1 MSEGCIIRAV
11 ADGQGAGLPAGTA
24 VAEGAGAREHATH
37 EHAIPGQRTHGPDS
51 YVASDYAASEYA
63 APERGAPDRGAPDY
77 GAPDYVA
84 SEYGA
89 PEQGALDH
97 GAPDR
102 GTPHYGAP
110 DYGASRYAASGYG
123 ASDYGDP
130 DRGSLD
136 RSPGEPGSGWA
147 DNEPASFGDLVH
159 LAVRGH
165 PGAID
170 ALLERVR
177 PMVVRYCRARLGRI
191 TGHYYV
197 ADDVAQEVCLAVL
210 AALPRYRD
218 MGRPFA
224 SFVFGIA
231 SHKVADAVRTA
242 SRLAVP
248 FEDLPDGP
256 DERPGPEETVVAYI
270 EAERTRAL
278 LAQLP
283 HHLRELLILRVVTGL
298 SAEETGNVL
307 GMSAGAV
314 RVAQH
319 RALARLRALA
329 VEESIA

>member
-1 MSEGCIIRAV
+1 MSEGCIRAV
-11 ADGQGAGLPAGTA
+11 ADGQGAVLPSGTA
-24 VAEGAGAREHATH
+24 VAEGAGAREHAT
-37 EHAIPGQRTHGPDS
+37 RKHGTS
-51 YVASDYAASEYA
+51 
-63 APERGAPDRGAPDY
+63 ERGAY
-77 GAPDYVA
+77 
-84 SEYGA
+84 
-89 PEQGALDH
+89 
-97 GAPDR
+97 
-102 GTPHYGAP
+102 
-110 DYGASRYAASGYG
+110 
-123 ASDYGDP
+123 
-130 DRGSLD
+130 
-136 RSPGEPGSGWA
+136 EPGGYAEKTADYAPKTADYAPKTGDYPPNSGDSGAREPGGAGWA
-147 DNEPASFGDLVH
+147 DDEPGGFAELAH

-170 ALLERVR
+170 ALLERTR

-231 SHKVADAVRTA
+231 SHKVADAARNA

-256 DERPGPEETVVAYI
+256 DERPGPEETVVAHI

-278 LAQLP
+278 LARLP
-283 HHLRELLILRVVTGL
+283 HRLRELLILRVVTGL

>member
-1 MSEGCIIRAV
+1 MIRAV
-11 ADGQGAGLPAGTA
+11 ADSGAAGQAGRAAGPLSQA
-24 VAEGAGAREHATH
+24 AGDHA
-37 EHAIPGQRTHGPDS
+37 D
-51 YVASDYAASEYA
+51 
-63 APERGAPDRGAPDY
+63 PEAGG
-77 GAPDYVA
+77 
-84 SEYGA
+84 
-89 PEQGALDH
+89 
-97 GAPDR
+97 
-102 GTPHYGAP
+102 
-110 DYGASRYAASGYG
+110 
-123 ASDYGDP
+123 
-130 DRGSLD
+130 
-136 RSPGEPGSGWA
+136 
-147 DNEPASFGDLVH
+147 FGDLAS

-165 PGAID
+165 PAAIE
-170 ALLERVR
+170 ALLEQIR

-210 AALPRYRD
+210 SALPRYRD

-231 SHKVADAVRTA
+231 SHKVADAARNA

-248 FEDLPDGP
+248 YDSLPDSP
-256 DERPGPEETVVAYI
+256 DDGPGPEETVVAYI
-270 EAERTRAL
+270 EAERARAL

-329 VEESIA
+329 VQESFMITGRGPGAPGVTPGLEFTRRRVTAGGGEARPPIWCDPAVRMLSTSSRSAPATATAPVAQALVLLGTLAADIDSPGARPWRAACGASPSAVPRLVAGRRGPPGGGPPGPRRRGRRGR

>member
-1 MSEGCIIRAV
+1 MIRAV
-11 ADGQGAGLPAGTA
+11 ADDQWRASSAEATVTEGT
-24 VAEGAGAREHATH
+24 EAR
-37 EHAIPGQRTHGPDS
+37 
-51 YVASDYAASEYA
+51 
-63 APERGAPDRGAPDY
+63 
-77 GAPDYVA
+77 
-84 SEYGA
+84 
-89 PEQGALDH
+89 
-97 GAPDR
+97 
-102 GTPHYGAP
+102 
-110 DYGASRYAASGYG
+110 
-123 ASDYGDP
+123 DYGD
-130 DRGSLD
+130 DAVETEAS
-136 RSPGEPGSGWA
+136 
-147 DNEPASFGDLVH
+147 SFGDLASA
-159 LAVRGH
+159 AVRGQ
-165 PGAID
+165 PAAI
-170 ALLERVR
+170 ATLLEQIR

-210 AALPRYRD
+210 SALPRYRD
-218 MGRPFA
+218 MGRPFV

-231 SHKVADAVRTA
+231 SHKVADAARAA

-256 DERPGPEETVVAYI
+256 DEHPGPEETVVAYI

>member
-1 MSEGCIIRAV
+1 M
-11 ADGQGAGLPAGTA
+11 T
-24 VAEGAGAREHATH
+24 EGAGAREHATH
-37 EHAIPGQRTHGPDS
+37 EHATHEHAIPGQRSSEPDAYGPGG
-51 YVASDYAASEYA
+51 YAQRASDPGSPGYRS
-63 APERGAPDRGAPDY
+63 
-77 GAPDYVA
+77 
-84 SEYGA
+84 
-89 PEQGALDH
+89 
-97 GAPDR
+97 
-102 GTPHYGAP
+102 
-110 DYGASRYAASGYG
+110 SGYG
-123 ASDYGDP
+123 DT
-130 DRGSLD
+130 DRRAYD
-136 RSPGEPGSGWA
+136 RDLREPGAAWA
-147 DNEPASFGDLVH
+147 DEPAGFGDLAH

-165 PGAID
+165 PGAVE
-170 ALLERVR
+170 ALLERIR
-177 PMVVRYCRARLGRI
+177 PMVMRYCRARLGRI
-191 TGHYYV
+191 TGQYYV

-319 RALARLRALA
+319 RALARLRVLA
-329 VEESIA
+329 IEESIA

>member
-1 MSEGCIIRAV
+1 VSEGCIIRAV
-11 ADGQGAGLPAGTA
+11 ADGQGAVLPAGTA
-24 VAEGAGAREHATH
+24 VTEGAGVREHATREHPTH
-37 EHAIPGQRTHGPDS
+37 EHVIPGQRSHGPDAYGPGG
-51 YVASDYAASEYA
+51 YVQRASDPAS
-63 APERGAPDRGAPDY
+63 
-77 GAPDYVA
+77 
-84 SEYGA
+84 
-89 PEQGALDH
+89 
-97 GAPDR
+97 
-102 GTPHYGAP
+102 
-110 DYGASRYAASGYG
+110 SGYWSTG
-123 ASDYGDP
+123 YEDT
-130 DRGSLD
+130 DRGSDD
-136 RSPGEPGSGWA
+136 RDLREASAGWVDGEPGG
-147 DNEPASFGDLVH
+147 FGDLAR

-165 PGAID
+165 PGAVE
-170 ALLERVR
+170 ALLERIR
-177 PMVVRYCRARLGRI
+177 PMVMRYCRARLGRI
-191 TGHYYV
+191 TGQYYV

-231 SHKVADAVRTA
+231 SHKVADAVRAA

-283 HHLRELLILRVVTGL
+283 HRLRELLILRVVTGL

-319 RALARLRALA
+319 RALARLRVLA

>member
-11 ADGQGAGLPAGTA
+11 ADGQGAVLPAGTA
-24 VAEGAGAREHATH
+24 VAEGAGAREHATQ
-37 EHAIPGQRTHGPDS
+37 EHGTYEHGTYERSYGPGDSGPGSHG
-51 YVASDYAASEYA
+51 
-63 APERGAPDRGAPDY
+63 
-77 GAPDYVA
+77 
-84 SEYGA
+84 
-89 PEQGALDH
+89 QG
-97 GAPDR
+97 
-102 GTPHYGAP
+102 
-110 DYGASRYAASGYG
+110 GYG
-123 ASDYGDP
+123 QA
-130 DRGSLD
+130 
-136 RSPGEPGSGWA
+136 WA
-147 DNEPASFGDLVH
+147 DNEPGGFGELAH

-165 PGAID
+165 PGAIE
-170 ALLERVR
+170 ALLERIR

-231 SHKVADAVRTA
+231 SHKVADAVRNA

-256 DERPGPEETVVAYI
+256 DDRPGPEETVVAYI

>member
-11 ADGQGAGLPAGTA
+11 ADEQGAVLPAGTA
-24 VAEGAGAREHATH
+24 VTEGAGAREHATREHATH
-37 EHAIPGQRTHGPDS
+37 EHAIPGQRSSGPDA
-51 YVASDYAASEYA
+51 YGPDAYGPGGYAQRASDPGS
-63 APERGAPDRGAPDY
+63 
-77 GAPDYVA
+77 
-84 SEYGA
+84 
-89 PEQGALDH
+89 
-97 GAPDR
+97 
-102 GTPHYGAP
+102 
-110 DYGASRYAASGYG
+110 SGYRSSG
-123 ASDYGDP
+123 YADT
-130 DRGSLD
+130 DRPSYD
-136 RSPGEPGSGWA
+136 RDLREPGTAWA
-147 DNEPASFGDLVH
+147 DEPGGFGDLAH

-165 PGAID
+165 PGAVE
-170 ALLERVR
+170 ALLERIR
-177 PMVVRYCRARLGRI
+177 PMVMRYCRARLGRI
-191 TGHYYV
+191 TGQYYV

-283 HHLRELLILRVVTGL
+283 HRLRELLILRVVTGL

-319 RALARLRALA
+319 RALARLRVLA
-329 VEESIA
+329 IEESIA